1 MEPATQWPRESR
13 VELAGWCI
21 GGTEALVRAQS
32 LLPHLRHDGRQPQL
46 LHTRRGQARHRERE
60 RRNTGKE
67 PKRRES
73 ELFRVVLIKGNSQAG
88 PCNCRLPAPPV
99 TSVK

>member
-21 GGTEALVRAQS
+21 GGREALVRAQS
-32 LLPHLRHDGRQPQL
+32 LLLHLRHDGRQPQL

-60 RRNTGKE
+60 REKKHGQRAQE
-67 PKRRES
+67 ERKRTLPR
-73 ELFRVVLIKGNSQAG
+73 G
-88 PCNCRLPAPPV
+88 PDQGEQPGWTV
-99 TSVK
+99 